1 MNRIFTKIYIFL
13 VVMLMGVSPSFAQ
26 GKFLKVKG
34 TDIVWPDGSIF
45 YIKGTNLGNWLCP
58 EGYMFGFGSNY
69 AASAPMIE
77 RMFNELV
84 GEEYAAEFW
93 KKFKDN
99 YITEDD
105 IRFIKSTGA
114 NTLRL
119 PVHYKLFTDEDY
131 MGLDSAQDGFK
142 RIDNLLK
149 WCKSQGLYVIIDMHC
164 APGGQGGG
172 TVDGGYGYPWL
183 FADES
188 YQDKLEEIWVSIA
201 ERYKDNEYV
210 LGYELLNE
218 PIEHRPGEDN
228 WDVLYYPLLEPLY
241 KRLTAAVRAVD
252 ANHIILLGG
261 TRGNTEFS
269 MFTDWNFDDNIMYT
283 CHCYY
288 AWLRGTTDLVR
299 FRTEVEDGSTL
310 KGLIDFRQKTGKP
323 MFVGEAGHLS
333 NEQQEV
339 LTDIF
344 IKNNLGYTFWPYKK
358 YGQHGS
364 FVWFTAGS
372 GWKSII
378 SFAKAKRDT
387 YKNIR
392 EARPNQ
398 NEVKAAMNTFLENCR
413 KTSENCFIDQKYINS
428 IKL

>member
-1 MNRIFTKIYIFL
+1 
-13 VVMLMGVSPSFAQ
+13 
-26 GKFLKVKG
+26 
-34 TDIVWPDGSIF
+34 
-45 YIKGTNLGNWLCP
+45 
-58 EGYMFGFGSNY
+58 
-69 AASAPMIE
+69 
-77 RMFNELV
+77 
-84 GEEYAAEFW
+84 
-93 KKFKDN
+93 
-99 YITEDD
+99 
-105 IRFIKSTGA
+105 
-114 NTLRL
+114 
-119 PVHYKLFTDEDY
+119 
-131 MGLDSAQDGFK
+131 
-142 RIDNLLK
+142 
-149 WCKSQGLYVIIDMHC
+149 
-164 APGGQGGG
+164 
-172 TVDGGYGYPWL
+172 
-183 FADES
+183 
-188 YQDKLEEIWVSIA
+188 
-201 ERYKDNEYV
+201 
-210 LGYELLNE
+210 
-218 PIEHRPGEDN
+218 
-228 WDVLYYPLLEPLY
+228 
-241 KRLTAAVRAVD
+241 
-252 ANHIILLGG
+252 
-261 TRGNTEFS
+261 

-288 AWLRGTTDLVR
+288 AWLRGTTDLAR

-310 KGLIDFRQKTGKP
+310 KGLIDFRQKTGRP

-364 FVWFTAGS
+364 SVWFTAGS
-372 GWKSII
+372 GWESII